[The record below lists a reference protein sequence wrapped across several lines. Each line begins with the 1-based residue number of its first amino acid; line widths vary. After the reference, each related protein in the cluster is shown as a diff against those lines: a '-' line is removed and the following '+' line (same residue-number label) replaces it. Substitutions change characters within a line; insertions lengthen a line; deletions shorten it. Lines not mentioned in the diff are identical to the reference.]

1 MDVGLWPPNLEL
13 SHPLRTV
20 SGMEIALATLIGVV
34 VGVVLGAASMAAARR
49 RQTNEFRA
57 LAAEALGANNEQ
69 FLHLATTRFDT
80 LEDASHREAVAREQA
95 VEGLVRPIDHR
106 LDQLQEALLTLDR
119 RRAVEASEL
128 REMLT
133 HLRSTTESLHGET
146 KILATAMN
154 DTRAR
159 GSWGELQLRRVIELA
174 GLVEHCDFVTQLTIN
189 GDDGHLRP
197 DAVVRLPGGRSVVID
212 AKVPMQAY
220 LQAVETDDPVT
231 ERGFLEAHGRAVA
244 GHVEALRR
252 RDYAHHVHGSID
264 IVVLF
269 VPGDAFL
276 SAAYAARPT
285 LFDDAVGRGVF
296 LATPGT
302 LIALLRAVEFGWRQ
316 ERLAESSAQIVRL
329 GEELHQRVGVFAEHL
344 SKVGGALDRASRS
357 YNEAVG
363 SLENRVLV
371 TTRRLADHGVGSTG
385 VTGIPTVDTSI
396 RPLTAAELSEETSQD
411 LDHPR
416 DLAV

>member
-1 MDVGLWPPNLEL
+1 MD
-13 SHPLRTV
+13 
-20 SGMEIALATLIGVV
+20 IALAALLGIA
-34 VGVVLGAASMAAARR
+34 VGIALGAAAMAVARR
-49 RQTNEFRA
+49 RQATEFRA
-57 LAAEALGANNEQ
+57 LAAQALAANNEQ

-80 LEDASHREAVAREQA
+80 LEDASHREAMAREQA
-95 VEGLVRPIDHR
+95 VEGLVRPIDQR
-106 LDQLQEALLTLDR
+106 LGDLQQALLTLDR

-146 KILATAMN
+146 RILATAMK

-159 GSWGELQLRRVIELA
+159 GSWGELQLRRVVELA
-174 GLVEHCDFVTQLTIN
+174 GLVEHCDFISQLTVS

-197 DAVVRLPGGRSVVID
+197 DLVVRLPEGRSVVVD

-220 LQAVETDDPVT
+220 LQAVETDDPET

-252 RDYAHHVHGSID
+252 RDYAHHVPGSID
-264 IVVLF
+264 VVVLF

-285 LFDDAVGRGVF
+285 LFDDAIGRGVF
-296 LATPGT
+296 LATPVT
-302 LIALLRAVEFGWRQ
+302 LIALLRAVAFGWRQ
-316 ERLAESSAQIVRL
+316 ERLAESSAEIVRL
-329 GEELHQRVGVFAEHL
+329 GEELHQRVGTFADHL
-344 SKVGGALDRASRS
+344 AKVGGALDRATRS

-363 SLENRVLV
+363 SLESRVLV
-371 TTRRLADHGVGSTG
+371 TTRRLAGHGVGTAA
-385 VTGIPTVDTSI
+385 VTAPETVDTAV
-396 RPLTAAELSEETSQD
+396 RPLTAVELTETEQE
-411 LDHPR
+411 DHEMPR

>member
-1 MDVGLWPPNLEL
+1 MD
-13 SHPLRTV
+13 
-20 SGMEIALATLIGVV
+20 IALAALLGIA
-34 VGVVLGAASMAAARR
+34 VGIALGAAAMAVARR
-49 RQTNEFRA
+49 RQATEFRA
-57 LAAEALGANNEQ
+57 LAAQALAANNEQ

-80 LEDASHREAVAREQA
+80 LEDASHREAMAREQA
-95 VEGLVRPIDHR
+95 VEGLVQPIDQR
-106 LDQLQEALLTLDR
+106 LGDLQQALLTLDR

-146 KILATAMN
+146 RILATAMK

-159 GSWGELQLRRVIELA
+159 GSWGELQLRRVVELA
-174 GLVEHCDFVTQLTIN
+174 GLVEHCDFISQLTVS

-197 DAVVRLPGGRSVVID
+197 DLVVRLPEGRSVVVD

-220 LQAVETDDPVT
+220 LQAVETDDPET

-252 RDYAHHVHGSID
+252 RDYAHHVPGSID
-264 IVVLF
+264 VVVLF

-285 LFDDAVGRGVF
+285 LFDDAIGRGVF
-296 LATPGT
+296 LATPVT
-302 LIALLRAVEFGWRQ
+302 LIALLRAVAFGWRQ
-316 ERLAESSAQIVRL
+316 ERLAESSAEIVRL
-329 GEELHQRVGVFAEHL
+329 GEELHQRVGTFADHL
-344 SKVGGALDRASRS
+344 AKVGGALDRATRS

-363 SLENRVLV
+363 SLESRVLV
-371 TTRRLADHGVGSTG
+371 TTRRLAGHGVGTAA
-385 VTGIPTVDTSI
+385 VTAPETVDTAV
-396 RPLTAAELSEETSQD
+396 RPLTAVELTETEQE
-411 LDHPR
+411 DHEMPR